1 MCHCHRFEDVW
12 SIQVMAPNGTQSG
25 VGGCGMGGAGG
36 GGVWDSLSSTESI
49 PQLDT
54 PEESDVEQQNNDR
67 DQRGIF

>member
-25 VGGCGMGGAGG
+25 VGGGGMGGAGG